1 MSGSWRLPRREESG
15 GEEEDEDEDEEK
27 RASCGSKRIEASEIY
42 RRRIYIFLVVLQILT
57 AFLVVAFAP
66 LVLVLA
72 ISKVGGDQMKLVL
85 ELVIIWAVNYCS

>member
-1 MSGSWRLPRREESG
+1 
-15 GEEEDEDEDEEK
+15 
-27 RASCGSKRIEASEIY
+27 
-42 RRRIYIFLVVLQILT
+42 VVLQILT

>member
-15 GEEEDEDEDEEK
+15 GEEEDEDEEK
-27 RASCGSKRIEASEIY
+27 RASWGSKRIEASE
-42 RRRIYIFLVVLQILT
+42 RIYIFLVVLQILT